1 MLKYPEQF
9 VEFYLKY
16 LKYFEILNNIF
27 LIHKYETNNI

>member
-9 VEFYLKY
+9 VEFY